1 MELPWNDP
9 RSNRFVTTVG
19 LITSEGIGGPNIMA
33 CEWTHHISYNPGLI
47 AISLGI
53 TKATVE
59 NIRNNREFGINLCST
74 DQSTLSSIAGG
85 YSGSHYDKVGASKEL
100 GFEYYRANKIKTLMV
115 KGASLNAECKL
126 FQEIT
131 FGDHIMFIG
140 EVIDAIHN
148 SEKQPLVY
156 HDGKYW
162 SLESSTKPK
171 LQERERMQKVIE
183 KYRRKNNKN

>member
-9 RSNRFVTTVG
+9 RSNKFVTTIG
-19 LITSEGIGGPNIMA
+19 LITSEGIHGPNIMA

-47 AISLGI
+47 AISLGL

-59 NIRNNREFGINLCST
+59 NIKKSREFGINLCAT

-85 YSGSHYDKVGASKEL
+85 YSGNNYDKIEAAKEL
-100 GFEYYRANKIKTLMV
+100 GFEFYKASTIKTLMV
-115 KGASLNAECKL
+115 KGASLNAECQL
-126 FQEIT
+126 IQEIT

-140 EVIDAIHN
+140 EVIEAVHN
-148 SEKQPLVY
+148 QEKQPLVY

-162 SLESSTKPK
+162 ALESIIKPK
-171 LQERERMQKVIE
+171 LEERGQIRKILE
-183 KYRRKNNKN
+183 KYKKNK